1 MRRALIVGAIA
12 AFITSLDATANGPA
26 ASAPSAIAPAS
37 ATARLHPGD
46 AVTYDLSIDSN
57 AHFAPAAS
65 GSQPVTMT
73 NNSQGTEKI
82 TTLRID
88 GDGTAHMRVD
98 LAINSSGALGQRTI
112 RQTMLVRIGSDGSV
126 ATEDTTG
133 DGAAEFLKSFSDAA
147 KLMRG
152 RTLYVGESFAQSA
165 TLPDPVPVTVNMHE
179 AVVSEKTYL
188 GYPAFA
194 IQSTGNGTFDTS
206 IAGIAEK
213 GTFDVAGTSYID
225 QRDQLFI
232 GAAARS
238 NVDASVSGAQAGH
251 LTALWT
257 TTITLASFVHGKV
270 RPAALRTHAPVAP
283 TPAPP
288 LPSPTPIPT
297 PTSGYYTPTPPAP
310 TPSPV
315 YTSYPEQR

>member
-12 AFITSLDATANGPA
+12 AFIALLDATANDPA
-26 ASAPSAIAPAS
+26 ASAPSTIASTS

-46 AVTYDLSIDSN
+46 AVTYDLIIDSN
-57 AHFAPAAS
+57 VRFAPAVS

-73 NNSQGTEKI
+73 SDSQGTEKI
-82 TTLRID
+82 TTLRVD
-88 GDGTAHMRVD
+88 ADGTAHMRVD
-98 LAINSSGALGQRTI
+98 LAIDSSGALGQRSM

-126 ATEDTTG
+126 AAENPTG
-133 DGAAEFLKSFSDAA
+133 DGAAQFLKSFSDAA

-152 RTLYVGESFAQSA
+152 RTLYVGERFAQSA
-165 TLPDPVPVTVNMHE
+165 TLPGPVPVIVNMHE
-179 AVVSEKTYL
+179 QVVSEKTYL

-213 GTFDVAGTSYID
+213 GTFDVAGTSYVD

-270 RPAALRTHAPVAP
+270 RPASLPTHAPVTP

-288 LPSPTPIPT
+288 SPSPTPVPT

-315 YTSYPEQR
+315 YTSYPQHR